1 MEKDVIL
8 AVALLVL
15 AWAYIS
21 RVNDLA
27 RQTNQLERM
36 LLAIAKKLDVPL
48 PYIPDP
54 PSQRVQ
60 DLAQDRKKKVEAIKA
75 YREETGAGLKEALEV
90 IDQLRSQRESVS

>member
-48 PYIPDP
+48 PYIPGP
-54 PSQRVQ
+54 PSQRVSGFGARPNRRRSR
-60 DLAQDRKKKVEAIKA
+60 LSR
-75 YREETGAGLKEALEV
+75 RTGKRLV
-90 IDQLRSQRESVS
+90 RD